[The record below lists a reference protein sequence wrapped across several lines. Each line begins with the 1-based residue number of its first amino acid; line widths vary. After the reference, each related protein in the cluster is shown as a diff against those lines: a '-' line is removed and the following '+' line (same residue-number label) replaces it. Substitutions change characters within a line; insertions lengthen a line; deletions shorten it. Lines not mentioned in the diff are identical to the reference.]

1 MIPVGVKMNIED
13 ILAEL
18 KGLGTPKA
26 IKGMA
31 KFGITPERTFG
42 VSMPNLRKMGKRI
55 GIDHDLAQQ
64 LWETGYRE
72 TRILASIIDDPKLVS
87 EAQADAWI
95 KEFDYWE
102 ICDQCC
108 MNLFWRL
115 PFAHKKA
122 IEWSAR
128 TREFEKRAGFAL
140 MACFG
145 WKDKTI
151 ANEQFKKFYPVMI
164 QESND
169 DRVLVKKAISWA
181 IRNIGKK
188 NLELNREAIEV
199 AEEIKKLNTK
209 AARWIASD
217 VLRELT
223 SEKIQKRLQEKEARR
238 A

>member
-1 MIPVGVKMNIED
+1 MNLTD
-13 ILAEL
+13 ILAKL
-18 KGLGTPKA
+18 KALGTPEA
-26 IKGMA
+26 IEGMA
-31 KFGITPERTFG
+31 RFGITPDKTFG
-42 VSMPNLRKMGKRI
+42 VSMPNLRKLGKEI

-64 LWETGYRE
+64 LWEAGYRE
-72 TRILASIIDDPKLVS
+72 TRILASIIDDPLLVS

-115 PFAHKKA
+115 PFADKKA
-122 IEWSAR
+122 VECSAR
-128 TREFEKRAGFAL
+128 TKEFEKRAGFAL

-145 WKDKTI
+145 WKDK
-151 ANEQFKKFYPVMI
+151 AADNERFKKFYPLMVR
-164 QESND
+164 ESND
-169 DRVLVKKAISWA
+169 ERILVKKAISWA
-181 IRNIGKK
+181 LRNIGKK
-188 NLELNREAIEV
+188 NMELNREAIEV
-199 AEEIKKLNTK
+199 GGKIQKLDSK

-223 SEKIQKRLQEKEARR
+223 SEKIHKRLQEKEARR